1 MKHVRHC
8 PYKVRHC
15 ITEST
20 VCGLIGEFAD
30 CPKSFNAKVNS
41 KPAPK
46 PKKRENRSDDYREV
60 INFMLKGIRLVL
72 NEIESRE
79 NALT

>member
-1 MKHVRHC
+1 MKHVGHC
-8 PYKVRHC
+8 PYQTRHC

-20 VCGLIGEFAD
+20 VCGLIGEFVE
-30 CPKSFNAKVNS
+30 CPKSFNAKVT

-46 PKKRENRSDDYREV
+46 PKKRETRSDDYREV

-79 NALT
+79 KTIKL